1 MKRFAWIGVL
11 GAAAFATGC
20 ISSQTLVTV
29 KADGSGTIEQRTLMS
44 TSAMNLIASMG
55 GGEASAD
62 KLFDEESMQKTA
74 ARLGPGVR
82 VVSNEPLE
90 ENGMKGTKAVF
101 AFDDIN
107 AIHLSESPNVPGVP
121 GEQAG
126 AAKEPPMTL
135 KFERGGATHVL
146 TITLPRSDR
155 KDATG
160 TTPPPDAEKPNEA
173 PPEALDMMRMMLKG
187 LKVTLAVAVDGT
199 IVKTN
204 AQFHDDSRVT
214 LVEMDFDELM
224 KDDASLKAIQG
235 KFGPGSS
242 AADLQA
248 ALKTLKGVKI
258 NPDSTIR
265 IEWR

>member
-1 MKRFAWIGVL
+1 M
-11 GAAAFATGC
+11 AAAITTGC

-55 GGEASAD
+55 GEDASPD
-62 KLFDEESMQKTA
+62 KIFDQESIEKTA
-74 ARLGPGVR
+74 ARLGPDVR
-82 VVSNEPLE
+82 VVSNEPFE
-90 ENGMKGTKAVF
+90 EDGMKGTKAVF

-107 AIHLSESPNVPGVP
+107 TLHLSESPSVPVVAGD
-121 GEQAG
+121 QAG
-126 AAKEPPMTL
+126 EAKEPPMTI

-146 TITLPRSDR
+146 TITMPRTEE
-155 KDATG
+155 KGTTG
-160 TTPPPDAEKPNEA
+160 TTSQTEAEKPNEV
-173 PPEALDMMRMMLKG
+173 PPEALDMMRTMLKG
-187 LKVTLAVAVDGT
+187 LKMTLAVAVDGT

-224 KDDASLKAIQG
+224 KDEESLKAIQG